1 MLGPGR
7 SEPPAGASTF
17 PARFCIVSIAALYL
31 RRGLGAMSAMDLND
45 PEYWQKLAE
54 EARAV
59 AVQMLDARTKA
70 IMLGIAQ
77 VYEKLAQSVEQGG
90 GKPL

>member
-1 MLGPGR
+1 
-7 SEPPAGASTF
+7 
-17 PARFCIVSIAALYL
+17 
-31 RRGLGAMSAMDLND
+31 MDLNN

-77 VYEKLAQSVEQGG
+77 VYEKLSQSVEQGG
-90 GKPL
+90 KPL

>member
-1 MLGPGR
+1 MTVNVL
-7 SEPPAGASTF
+7 
-17 PARFCIVSIAALYL
+17 
-31 RRGLGAMSAMDLND
+31 DD
-45 PEYWQKLAE
+45 PEYWQTLAE

-77 VYEKLAQSVEQGG
+77 VYEKLAQSVEQRG